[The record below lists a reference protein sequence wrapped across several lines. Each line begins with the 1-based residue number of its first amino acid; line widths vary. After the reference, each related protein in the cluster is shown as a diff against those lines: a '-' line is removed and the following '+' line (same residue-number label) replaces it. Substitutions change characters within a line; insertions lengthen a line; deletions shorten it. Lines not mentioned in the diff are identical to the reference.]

1 MKPYRSA
8 DRPHK
13 NLSFKARQ
21 TREERDFHKASI
33 KVPDG
38 FMFTPVTV
46 MGETPRL
53 TRSLRETVFR
63 SAPNPVTVLWTR
75 CTRLKKQIV
84 AGACFRLTKKIESV
98 QQDRS
103 LTAS

>member
-13 NLSFKARQ
+13 NLSFKTRQ

-33 KVPDG
+33 EVPDG
-38 FMFTPVTV
+38 FLFAAGMV
-46 MGETPRL
+46 MGETPRP
-53 TRSLRETVFR
+53 TRSLRETVFH
-63 SAPNPVTVLWTR
+63 SAPNSVTVLWTG
-75 CTRLKKQIV
+75 CTRLKTQIV
-84 AGACFRLTKKIESV
+84 TNRDFPLTKKIESV